1 MQENGALDSKKN
13 KADCYN
19 NRFHATAAKISL
31 NEEGMFCI
39 CGMDKLKLFN
49 WLESRYGPT

>member
-1 MQENGALDSKKN
+1 MQENGVLDSKKN

-19 NRFHATAAKISL
+19 RLRATAAINIL